1 MRSVHRFC
9 LVIPII
15 ILILMAMACNFP
27 QGGDPTPSGPDLLK
41 TYAAQTI
48 QAQLTLVATGLQP
61 TITPGQPGATATPL
75 TEITATS
82 APEFTPTPSP
92 TQGVCDQGAFEED
105 VNYPDN
111 SVLKPGEEFTKTWRL
126 ANTGTCTWNS
136 NYAIVFDRGDAMEG
150 PASAALT
157 TNSIAPGETVDVS
170 VVLIAPETPG
180 TYQGYWMLRN
190 PAGQEFGLG
199 EDRDKN
205 FWVKIKIGPQ
215 SGLVY
220 DFNIHAKSATWIGS
234 GGGSAAEVAFN
245 GADDNPDGVAKLK
258 DDFLLENGKRS
269 GWALVTGPKK
279 INDGRITGTF
289 PKYTVEDKDH
299 FKAKLG
305 FTDNCQDGQVTFQ
318 FGFKEG
324 EDVQKL
330 GEWKKSCDGNLIHV
344 DVDLSAY
351 RGTEVH
357 FVLDVL
363 ADGSPVNDLVVWG
376 SARIERE
383 K

>member
-1 MRSVHRFC
+1 MLNVHRFR

-15 ILILMAMACNFP
+15 ILIFMAMACNFP
-27 QGGDPTPSGPDLLK
+27 QGGSPTPSGPDLLK
-41 TYAAQTI
+41 TYAAETI

-61 TITPGQPGATATPL
+61 TITPGQLEATATPIS
-75 TEITATS
+75 EITATS
-82 APEFTPTPSP
+82 LPEFTATPSP
-92 TQGVCDQGAFEED
+92 TQGVCDQAAFDKD
-105 VNYPDN
+105 VNFPDN

-126 ANTGTCTWNS
+126 ENTGTCTWNT

-157 TNSIAPGETVDVS
+157 TSSITPGEMVDVS
-170 VVLIAPETPG
+170 VVLIAPEAPG

-190 PAGQEFGLG
+190 SAGQEFGLG
-199 EDRDKN
+199 EDGDKN

-215 SGLVY
+215 SGLTY
-220 DFNIHAKSATWIGS
+220 DFNVHAKSAAWIGS
-234 GGGSAAEVAFN
+234 GGGSAVEVPFD

-258 DDFLLENGKRS
+258 NDFLLENGKRS

-279 INDGRITGTF
+279 TSDGRITGTY
-289 PKYTVEDKDH
+289 PKYTIEDKDH

-305 FTDNCQDGQVTFQ
+305 FQENCQDGQVTFQ

-324 EDVQKL
+324 DALQKL
-330 GEWKKSCDGNLIHV
+330 DEWKKSCDGILIHV

-351 RGTEVH
+351 RGKEVQ

-376 SARIERE
+376 SARIERD
-383 K
+383 

>member
-1 MRSVHRFC
+1 MSSVHRIR

-15 ILILMAMACNFP
+15 ILILIAIACNFP
-27 QGGDPTPSGPDLLK
+27 QGGTPTPSGPDLLK
-41 TYAAQTI
+41 TYAAKTI

-61 TITPGQPGATATPL
+61 TITPGQSGATATPL
-75 TEITATS
+75 PEITSTS
-82 APEFTPTPSP
+82 VPEFTSPPSP
-92 TQGVCDQGAFEED
+92 TQGVCDQAAFEKD

-111 SVLKPGEEFTKTWRL
+111 SALKPGEEFTKTWRL
-126 ANTGTCTWNS
+126 ENTGTCSWNS

-150 PASAALT
+150 PATAALT
-157 TNSIAPGETVDVS
+157 TNSIALGETVDVS

-199 EDRDKN
+199 EDGEKN
-205 FWVKIKIGPQ
+205 FWVKIKIEPQ
-215 SGLVY
+215 SGLTY
-220 DFNIHAKSATWIGS
+220 DFNIQAKSGTWIGS
-234 GGGSAAEVAFN
+234 DGDSAVEVRFN

-258 DDFLLENGKRS
+258 NDFLLEHGKRS

-279 INDGRITGTF
+279 TNDGRITGTF
-289 PKYTVEDKDH
+289 PEYTVEDKDH

-324 EDVQKL
+324 EEIQKL

-351 RGTEVH
+351 RGTKVQ

>member
-1 MRSVHRFC
+1 MLNVHRFR

-15 ILILMAMACNFP
+15 ILIFMAMACNFP
-27 QGGDPTPSGPDLLK
+27 QGGSPTPSGPDLLK
-41 TYAAQTI
+41 TYAAETI

-61 TITPGQPGATATPL
+61 TITPGQLEATATPIS
-75 TEITATS
+75 EITATS
-82 APEFTPTPSP
+82 LPEFTATPSP
-92 TQGVCDQGAFEED
+92 TQGVCDQAAFDKD
-105 VNYPDN
+105 VNFPDN

-126 ANTGTCTWNS
+126 ENTGTCTWNT
-136 NYAIVFDRGDAMEG
+136 NYVIVFDRGDAMDG
-150 PASAALT
+150 PASTALT
-157 TNSIAPGETVDVS
+157 TSTIAPGEMVDIS
-170 VVLIAPETPG
+170 VVLIAPEAPG

-190 PAGQEFGLG
+190 SAGQEFGLG
-199 EDRDKN
+199 EDGDKN

-215 SGLVY
+215 SGLTY
-220 DFNIHAKSATWIGS
+220 DFNVHAKSAAWIGS
-234 GGGSAAEVAFN
+234 GGGSAVEVPFD

-258 DDFLLENGKRS
+258 NDFLLENGKRS

-279 INDGRITGTF
+279 TSDGRITGTY
-289 PKYTVEDKDH
+289 PKYTIEDKDH

-305 FTDNCQDGQVTFQ
+305 FQENCQDGQVTFQ

-324 EDVQKL
+324 DALQKL
-330 GEWKKSCDGNLIHV
+330 DEWKKSCDGILIHV

-351 RGTEVH
+351 RGKEVQ

-376 SARIERE
+376 SARIERD
-383 K
+383 

>member
-1 MRSVHRFC
+1 MRSIHRFR

-15 ILILMAMACNFP
+15 ILILMAIACNFP
-27 QGGDPTPSGPDLLK
+27 QGGTPTPSGPDLLK

-61 TITPGQPGATATPL
+61 TITPGQLVATATPL

-82 APEFTPTPSP
+82 VPELTATPSP
-92 TQGVCDQGAFEED
+92 TQGICDQAAFEKD
-105 VNYPDN
+105 INYPDN

-126 ANTGTCTWNS
+126 ENTGTCTWNS

-157 TNSIAPGETVDVS
+157 SNSIAPGETVDVS
-170 VVLIAPETPG
+170 VALIAPDTPG

-190 PAGQEFGLG
+190 QAGQEFGLG
-199 EDRDKN
+199 EDGDKN
-205 FWVKIKIGPQ
+205 FWVKIKIEPQ
-215 SGLVY
+215 SGLTY

-234 GGGSAAEVAFN
+234 GGGSAVEVPFD

-258 DDFLLENGKRS
+258 NDFLMENGNRS
-269 GWALVTGPKK
+269 GWALITGPKK
-279 INDGRITGTF
+279 TNDGRITGTF
-289 PKYTVEDKDH
+289 PEYSIADKDH

-305 FTDNCQDGQVTFQ
+305 FIENCQDGQVTFQ

-324 EDVQKL
+324 EDIQNL

-351 RGTEVH
+351 RGKEVQ

-383 K
+383 Q